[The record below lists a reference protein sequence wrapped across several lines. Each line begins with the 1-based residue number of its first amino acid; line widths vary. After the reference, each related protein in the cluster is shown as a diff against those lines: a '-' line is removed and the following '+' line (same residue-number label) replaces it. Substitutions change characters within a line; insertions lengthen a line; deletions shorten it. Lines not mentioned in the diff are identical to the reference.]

1 MKKIVSTTVKEVLDP
16 QTGEVLQYEASKTY
30 KEKITSENFYMIFL
44 DYMAPL
50 FKIKS
55 HITRHVLDR
64 MCQMAEFNSG
74 NVTMAPADR
83 KTICDDLTINAQQ
96 FSKALKQLKE
106 LNLITG
112 ESGKFTIN
120 PYVFWKGDQAIR
132 RKELLENKAFQI
144 TYEIIDNETTEE

>member
-1 MKKIVSTTVKEVLDP
+1 MKKVVSTTVKEVLDP
-16 QTGEVLQYEASKTY
+16 QTGELLQYEASKTY
-30 KEKITSENFYMIFL
+30 KEKITSESFYMIFL

-55 HITRHVLDR
+55 PITRNVLDR

-83 KTICDDLTINAQQ
+83 KTICDDLAINAQQ

-120 PYVFWKGDQAIR
+120 PYVFWKGDQSLR

-144 TYEIIDNETTEE
+144 TCEIVEDNEEQ

>member
-1 MKKIVSTTVKEVLDP
+1 MKKVVSTTVKEVLDP
-16 QTGEVLQYEASKTY
+16 QTGELLQYEASKTY
-30 KEKITSENFYMIFL
+30 KEKITSESFYMIFL

-55 HITRHVLDR
+55 PIARNVLDR

-83 KTICDDLTINAQQ
+83 KTICDDLSINAQQ

-120 PYVFWKGDQAIR
+120 PYVFWKGDQSLR

-144 TYEIIDNETTEE
+144 TCEIVDDKKEE

>member
-30 KEKITSENFYMIFL
+30 KEKITSESFYMIFL

-55 HITRHVLDR
+55 PITRNVLDR

-83 KTICDDLTINAQQ
+83 KTICDDLVINAQQ

-132 RKELLENKAFQI
+132 RKELLDNKAFQI
-144 TYEIIDNETTEE
+144 TCEIVDDTEE

>member
-16 QTGEVLQYEASKTY
+16 TTGEVMQYEASKVY
-30 KEKITSENFYMIFL
+30 KEKINSENFYMVFL

-55 HITRHVLDR
+55 NIARQILDR
-64 MCQMAEFNSG
+64 MCQMAQFNSG
-74 NVTMAPADR
+74 EVTIAPPDR
-83 KTICDDLTINAQQ
+83 KAICDELGINAQQ

-120 PYVFWKGDQAIR
+120 PYVFWKGDQSLR

-144 TYEIIDNETTEE
+144 TCEIIDDVKEEE

>member
-1 MKKIVSTTVKEVLDP
+1 MKRTVSTTVKEVLDP
-16 QTGEVLQYEASKTY
+16 KTGELLQYEASKTY

-55 HITRHVLDR
+55 HITRQVLDK

-74 NVTMAPADR
+74 NVSIASADR
-83 KTICDDLTINAQQ
+83 KAICDELEINAQQ
-96 FSKALKQLKE
+96 FSKALKQLKD
-106 LNLITG
+106 LQLITG

-144 TYEIIDNETTEE
+144 TCEIVDDQEEP